1 MSTPV
6 SEHIVELE
14 VRFDAPPAEVFR
26 YFVEPDRYVRWQ
38 GVRAQLDPRPGGIY
52 RVTMDAANIARGEY
66 VELDP
71 PHRVVFTWGWE
82 GNAAIPP
89 GTTTV
94 EVTLRPDGDGT
105 IVALRH
111 TGLPGASAA
120 ATHDEG
126 WVFFTERLR
135 SLLLGKDPGPMPERM
150 G

>member
-1 MSTPV
+1 M
-6 SEHIVELE
+6 
-14 VRFDAPPAEVFR
+14 
-26 YFVEPDRYVRWQ
+26 
-38 GVRAQLDPRPGGIY
+38 RAQLDPRPGGIY